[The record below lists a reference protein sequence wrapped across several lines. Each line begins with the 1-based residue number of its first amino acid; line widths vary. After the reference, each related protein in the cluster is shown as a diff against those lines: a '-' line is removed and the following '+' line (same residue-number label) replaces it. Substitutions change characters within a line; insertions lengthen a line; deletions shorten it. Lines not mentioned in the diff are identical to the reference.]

1 MHMRR
6 GRNELLTKILLWVEE
21 QSLISAEF
29 FNKTNRPG
37 GMHIGKDEWK
47 EFWKNNLKERQKIW
61 DKLEVVR
68 QKQIFYS
75 TMFKLRKEGL
85 IKKEGDHEGGIWQ
98 LTKDG
103 VAKLFKLKNKN
114 LPNNRIYKKKKSNY
128 LIIVSFDIP
137 EQERAKRDWLRD
149 ALKNLEY
156 KMLSESVWAGTN
168 ELPEEFIEHLG
179 KINIMRYLK
188 IFSVHKKGNIE
199 INKI

>member
-1 MHMRR
+1 
-6 GRNELLTKILLWVEE
+6 
-21 QSLISAEF
+21 
-29 FNKTNRPG
+29 
-37 GMHIGKDEWK
+37 MHIGRDEWR

-61 DKLEVVR
+61 DKLEIVR
-68 QKQIFYS
+68 EKQIFYS

-85 IKKEGDHEGGIWQ
+85 IKREEGREVGILKLTKEGV
-98 LTKDG
+98 TK
-103 VAKLFKLKNKN
+103 LLKLKNKK
-114 LPNNRIYKKKKSNY
+114 LPNNKIYKKKKSNY

-137 EQERAKRDWLRD
+137 EKERAKRDWLRD
-149 ALKNLEY
+149 ALKNMEY

-168 ELPEEFIEHLG
+168 ELPEDFIEHLG